1 MASDAT
7 GKLKITGSNAFNN
20 LRITPDS
27 SVAWIAGVVSAALAA
42 SGGLFFALRRQVDIS
57 VYLDGASHLFSN
69 DLYQLRLSHGP
80 HLPYTYPPFAA
91 LVFNPLTFIP
101 TRFAQVLWALTNLA
115 ALYGVLFLSIRAV
128 LSKAPTRMV
137 VLLSLIA
144 MTPAFLLDPVRQT
157 FSYGQINLVLAALV
171 LFDITRQLKIGDK
184 SLPRGVLIGIASA
197 IKLTP
202 LIFILYLFVTRRARA
217 AWVALATFALSSL
230 GTAALSPRAS
240 WSYWTKYATDAS
252 RIGKP
257 YFISNQSLRAVADR
271 VNHAVVPS
279 APVTVISGILLIGG
293 VLIAARAFRES
304 SDILGILLC
313 AATGLLVSP
322 VTWDH
327 HLVWVVPVIV
337 WLACS
342 PDRPAS
348 GRTLA
353 AITAVLFWWAPIWM
367 VPHGYGVELTENS
380 WQLIAGNSFF
390 IAMAFFIAGSAAMLV
405 LRRRRRQQHERA
417 GDAVGV
423 ALPGRSRPPSTGG
436 SPASNAREPSDI
448 TSRVREAADAD
459 RPGC

>member
-7 GKLKITGSNAFNN
+7 RRLKIAGPTVFFKNRHIA
-20 LRITPDS
+20 PDS
-27 SVAWIAGVVSAALAA
+27 SFAWIAGVISAALAA

-57 VYLDGASHLFSN
+57 VYLDGASHFFSN

-101 TRFAQVLWALTNLA
+101 TRFAQLLWALINLT
-115 ALYGVLFLSIRAV
+115 ALYGILYLSLRAV
-128 LSKAPTRMV
+128 LSTVPTRTV
-137 VLLSLIA
+137 ALLSLIA

-157 FSYGQINLVLAALV
+157 FSYGQVNLVLAALV
-171 LFDITRQLKIGDK
+171 LLDITRQLKIGEK
-184 SLPRGVLIGIASA
+184 SLPRGVLIGVASA

-202 LIFILYLFVTRRARA
+202 LIFILYLFVTRRAKA
-217 AWVALATFALSSL
+217 ASVALATFALSSL
-230 GTAALSPRAS
+230 VAAALNPRAS

-271 VNHAVVPS
+271 VGHAVVPTT
-279 APVTVISGILLIGG
+279 PVTIVAGIVLIGG
-293 VLIAARAFRES
+293 VLLAAWAFRVS
-304 SDILGILLC
+304 SDILGALLC
-313 AATGLLVSP
+313 ATTGLLVSP

-342 PDRPAS
+342 PDRPAL
-348 GRTLA
+348 GRALA
-353 AITAVLFWWAPIWM
+353 IITAVLFWWAPIWM
-367 VPHGYGVELTENS
+367 VPHGYGVELTANS

-390 IAMAFFIAGSAAMLV
+390 IAMAFFLAGTAAMLV
-405 LRRRRRQQHERA
+405 VRRRRAEQVAKA
-417 GDAVGV
+417 GNAVGAV
-423 ALPGRSRPPSTGG
+423 AERSGSPRAGG
-436 SPASNAREPSDI
+436 SPPSGQREPSDNPARQR
-448 TSRVREAADAD
+448 S
-459 RPGC
+459 